1 MKLLFRLARPV
12 ERTCEMNVSDLFLV
26 FLGGGIGSLARWLIG
41 LVVGKRYHGSFP
53 LATFLI
59 NISGAFLIGFL
70 TVLLDFDWKE
80 RFGHPVNTIVLTG
93 ILGGYTTFSS
103 LELDTAKLIN
113 GQNPRVALVYIGS
126 SVALGLLSAFLG
138 GALAGLI

>member
-1 MKLLFRLARPV
+1 MSG
-12 ERTCEMNVSDLFLV
+12 SDLILA

-41 LVVGKRYHGSFP
+41 LVVGKRYHGTFP
-53 LATFLI
+53 LATFTV

-70 TVLLDFDWKE
+70 TVLFLFDWKQ

-103 LELDTAKLIN
+103 MELDTSKLIRA
-113 GQNPRVALVYIGS
+113 QKPRLALGYLFGTA
-126 SVALGLLSAFLG
+126 ALGLMAALLG
-138 GALAGLI
+138 GALALPLL